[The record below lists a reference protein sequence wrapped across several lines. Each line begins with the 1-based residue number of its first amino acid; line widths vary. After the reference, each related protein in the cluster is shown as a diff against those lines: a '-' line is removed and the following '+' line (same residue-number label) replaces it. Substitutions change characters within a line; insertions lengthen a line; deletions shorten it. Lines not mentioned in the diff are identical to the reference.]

1 MNRPDGYTNYV
12 AEGIEPGGHKCTIK
26 QVFETTS
33 KNGKPML
40 VIYFDTARE
49 DKAPEHFGRLY
60 AADQKAGKTGDKLK
74 WRGVMYMVTVGEY
87 ANKNLAQLHTS
98 VSASND
104 PELLTRMG
112 WTPTEDT
119 HDGKTVYEP
128 RWGAGYAACFKDL
141 KVGVVFRLEEY
152 RADDMSIRASAK
164 PFRFCSYDKAL
175 EQAIPK
181 RKEAD
186 PLVTPQMQFYGND
199 YQRDMTPD
207 VFKTQAQ
214 AEPVQQS
221 LDTLNAM
228 NEGFMHIPDNAGA
241 GLPFN

>member
-1 MNRPDGYTNYV
+1 
-12 AEGIEPGGHKCTIK
+12 
-26 QVFETTS
+26 
-33 KNGKPML
+33 
-40 VIYFDTARE
+40 
-49 DKAPEHFGRLY
+49 
-60 AADQKAGKTGDKLK
+60 
-74 WRGVMYMVTVGEY
+74 
-87 ANKNLAQLHTS
+87 
-98 VSASND
+98 
-104 PELLTRMG
+104 
-112 WTPTEDT
+112 
-119 HDGKTVYEP
+119 
-128 RWGAGYAACFKDL
+128 
-141 KVGVVFRLEEY
+141 
-152 RADDMSIRASAK
+152 MSIRASAK